1 MRACHGVGV
10 VVVSVCGRRERALSS
25 TSLFQWLAAD
35 GLFPPPPI
43 CLHRLRLLRRPSPG
57 FGECRRT
64 LFLFYAGNESR
75 TSSLPLMSF
84 HHRFSMRHTVNIGN
98 REINVSG
105 HVGKRLRHHTIKLST
120 PCNHLTRDK
129 NIGGIT
135 SGTTLIAFTIC

>member
-105 HVGKRLRHHTIKLST
+105 HVGKRPGAREQFS
-120 PCNHLTRDK
+120 R
-129 NIGGIT
+129 GGGAPLENYLPQIQI
-135 SGTTLIAFTIC
+135 SPRISATLV